1 MDKYILDIKGAA
13 AILGVST
20 FTVYRLVAK
29 NILPATKVG
38 KQYRRALP
46 HRNAIL
52 QWIASD
58 CKTNQLESLLKSV
71 HVRKK

>member
-1 MDKYILDIKGAA
+1 MDKAILDVKGAA
-13 AILGVST
+13 SILGVST
-20 FTVYRLVAK
+20 HTVYRLVSK
-29 NILPATKVG
+29 NILPAAKVG
-38 KQYRRALP
+38 KQYRF

-58 CKTNQLESLLKSV
+58 SKTNQLESLLKSV